1 MTLLQSVGVLLTFA
15 AIVSFI
21 NHKFLRFPPA
31 IGMVAVSTVFAML
44 LLLFNG
50 SFHGALLSGIIPEI
64 KKFDFHG
71 FLLMVSLLTFFLQG
85 QRKSILLD

>member
-31 IGMVAVSTVFAML
+31 IGMVAVSTAFA
-44 LLLFNG
+44 
-50 SFHGALLSGIIPEI
+50 AL
-64 KKFDFHG
+64 
-71 FLLMVSLLTFFLQG
+71 QW
-85 QRKSILLD
+85 